1 MGTAIG
7 LDLRE
12 PWIGDEAV
20 DGFFD
25 WLRSV
30 DERFSTYR
38 DDSLVSQLRRGEIAS
53 LIADPDLTDVLE
65 LCEEVRLA
73 SDGIF
78 DVWAHQPDAFDPSG
92 LVKGWSIDRGAD
104 ILRTAG
110 ARNFCVNAG
119 GDVLAIGQAQPGVAW
134 RVGIRHPVEAD
145 KLAAVVAAS
154 DLAVATSGAYER
166 GRHIVNSLDEA
177 APQQLLSAT
186 VAGPSL
192 TFADAYA
199 TAVFAMGERGVDW
212 LRRLDRYS
220 GYVVTAQ
227 RRAIWTD
234 PFDVILQGLS

>member
-12 PWIGDEAV
+12 PWVGHEAV
-20 DGFFD
+20 DRFFD
-25 WLRSV
+25 WLMSV

-38 DDSLVSQLRRGEIAS
+38 DDSLVTRLRRGEIAS
-53 LIADPDLTDVLE
+53 LIADPDLTEVLE

-78 DVWAHQPDAFDPSG
+78 GVWTHDPDGFDPSG

-104 ILRTAG
+104 ILRAAG

-119 GDVLAIGQAQPGVAW
+119 GDVLAIGQARPGVGW
-134 RVGIRHPVEAD
+134 RVGIRHPFEAD
-145 KLAAVVAAS
+145 RLAAVVAAS

-166 GRHIVNSLDEA
+166 GEHIVNSLDEA
-177 APQQLLSAT
+177 APQQLLSVT

-199 TAVFAMGERGVDW
+199 TTAFAMGERGVEW
-212 LRRLDRYS
+212 LDQLDGY
-220 GYVVTAQ
+220 GAYVVTAHQ
-227 RRAIWTD
+227 RAIWTND
-234 PFDVILQGLS
+234 FDVLLAT

>member
-12 PWIGDEAV
+12 PWIRPEAV
-20 DGFFD
+20 DAFFD

-38 DDSLVSQLRRGEIAS
+38 DDSLVSRLRRGEIAS
-53 LIADPDLTDVLE
+53 LIADPDLTQVLE
-65 LCEEVRLA
+65 LCEKVRLA

-78 DVWAHQPDAFDPSG
+78 DVWTHHPDGFDPSG

-104 ILRTAG
+104 ILRAAG

-119 GDVLAIGQAQPGVAW
+119 GDVLAIGQARPGVAW

-145 KLAAVVAAS
+145 KVAAVVAAS
-154 DLAVATSGAYER
+154 ELAVATSGAYER
-166 GRHIVNSLDEA
+166 GEHIINSLHEA
-177 APQQLLSAT
+177 APQELLSVT

-199 TAVFAMGERGVDW
+199 TAAFAMGERGVAW
-212 LRRLDRYS
+212 LGQLDSYG
-220 GYVVTAQ
+220 GYVVTAHQ
-227 RRAIWTD
+227 RAIWTD
-234 PFDVILQGLS
+234 DFDVLLAT